1 MARRQPLTAWDG
13 APARLRPG
21 LDPPSNPVQPDTKGH
36 RPDPRLSNA
45 TEHDMTTTQIT
56 IKDAAADVPHRA
68 LPVMDLGPYLAG
80 EPGALDQ
87 LAIQWRAACEG
98 VGFMCLVNHGLPQAE
113 IEKMEQEARRFHA
126 LPDAEKLEIRVNQH
140 QRGFI
145 PGKATIL
152 TNSVYGE
159 NKKLDS
165 VECFVVATDYPDSDP
180 NVQAGKQFYSR
191 NQWPDSLPGFQDAV
205 ESYMQQVVSLCD
217 RLLPVWAVSLGLKED
232 FFAPYFGNGYNY
244 LRIAKYPQSPNPAED
259 EQGLGS
265 HADTGFMTFLPPAKE
280 GGLQVLDTDKTWFWP
295 VVPEGA
301 IILNIG
307 WFLSRW
313 TNDRYRATPHR
324 VVPPR
329 KADRYSIACFVN
341 TSLEAEVE
349 CLPTCTS
356 PDNPPK
362 YPKESYWD
370 FYQWYMNRAYT
381 HYGKVGEK
389 KA

>member
-1 MARRQPLTAWDG
+1 
-13 APARLRPG
+13 
-21 LDPPSNPVQPDTKGH
+21 
-36 RPDPRLSNA
+36 
-45 TEHDMTTTQIT
+45 MTTTQTT

-180 NVQAGKQFYSR
+180 NVQAGKQFYAR
-191 NQWPDSLPGFQDAV
+191 NQWPQSLPGFQDAV

-217 RLLPVWAVSLGLKED
+217 RLLPVWAVSLGLKQD